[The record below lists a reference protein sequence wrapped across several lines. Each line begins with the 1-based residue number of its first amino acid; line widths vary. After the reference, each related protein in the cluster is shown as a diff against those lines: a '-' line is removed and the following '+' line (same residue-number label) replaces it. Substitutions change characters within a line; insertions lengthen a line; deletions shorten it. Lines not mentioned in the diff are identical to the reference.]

1 MRMLLP
7 DEGSRPDPP
16 RPAGRTTLLAPAKI
30 NLTLEVLARQAD
42 GYHRVRSVMAPI
54 GVYDRLTAESAA
66 EPSLACDAP
75 LLASDNLVSRA
86 LTAAACEPVRMTLQK
101 GIPVGGG
108 LGGGSSDAAAV
119 LRAAMDGALGRFA
132 DPAHATDWLAIARAL
147 GSDVPFFL
155 VGTAALVEGTGERVT
170 AAGALPS
177 WWCVVVRPGVR
188 VPTAQAYRLL
198 DAERA
203 RASPATRPR
212 SESISL
218 VALEALQRA
227 DFVAVSNALHN
238 DFHEVVLGAYPEV
251 ARAHDA
257 LVRAGGTRALLCGS
271 GSCVFA
277 LFEREDDARAVAR
290 DVDPRSAE
298 ELLVAPLVADERWR

>member
-1 MRMLLP
+1 MLLP
-7 DEGSRPDPP
+7 DERSRPGPP
-16 RPAGRTTLLAPAKI
+16 RPAHRVTLLAPAKI

-54 GVYDRLTAESAA
+54 GVYDLLVAERAA
-66 EPSLACDAP
+66 GPSLTREGAE
-75 LLASDNLVSRA
+75 LASDDLVSRA
-86 LTAAACEPVRMTLQK
+86 LAAAACDGVRVVLEK
-101 GIPVGGG
+101 RIPVGGG

-119 LRAAMDGALGRFA
+119 LRAAMDGGLERTAGA
-132 DPAHATDWLAIARAL
+132 GETPDWLAIARAL

-170 AAGALPS
+170 AVGSLPA
-177 WWCVVVRPGVR
+177 WWSVVARPGIT

-203 RASPATRPR
+203 GSPRPSRPR
-212 SESISL
+212 SESASL

-227 DFVAVSNALHN
+227 DFEAVTDALHN
-238 DFHEVVLGAYPEV
+238 DFQDVVLGAYPEV

-257 LVRAGGTRALLCGS
+257 LARAAGSRALLCGS

-277 LFEREDDARAVAR
+277 LFRREADARAVAR
-290 DVDPRSAE
+290 DVDPRAAAE
-298 ELLVAPLVADERWR
+298 VFVAPLVADERWR